1 MIREVLLMLH
11 KHSKV
16 ILLVRRLESERK
28 VGHLQSNIYKKE
40 EVGNYRKILR
50 SCRQGIEA

>member
-1 MIREVLLMLH
+1 MIRELLLMLH